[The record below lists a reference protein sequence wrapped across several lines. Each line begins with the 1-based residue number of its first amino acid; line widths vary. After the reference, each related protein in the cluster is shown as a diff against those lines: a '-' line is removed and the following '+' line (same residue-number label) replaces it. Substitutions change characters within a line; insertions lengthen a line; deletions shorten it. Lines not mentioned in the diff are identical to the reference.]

1 VNGLQKKGDLSMS
14 TIVMAVIAVLILI
27 ILVSIVIRN
36 LGDFS
41 EGVKDCQSVSG
52 VCSVQACGERLDRF
66 TNEYRNA
73 RCYVGGQVD
82 PNLRCCIV
90 G

>member
-1 VNGLQKKGDLSMS
+1 LHKKGDLSMS

-27 ILVSIVIRN
+27 ILASIVIRN

-41 EGVKDCQSVSG
+41 EGVKDCQSMSG
-52 VCSVQACGERLDRF
+52 VCSAQACSERLDRY
-66 TNEYRNA
+66 TNTNRNGA
-73 RCYVGGQVD
+73 CYVNGQRD
-82 PNLRCCIV
+82 PSLQCCIV